1 MNTAETTDLTFMDD
15 KPATIQ
21 RAQRSSGAWL
31 LLLVLLSVIVV
42 ALAAV
47 AGLLPRQQR
56 HAALVQTTH
65 ELAVPTVIVV
75 QPVPGKI
82 DTTMVLTAEVKPFA
96 EASIYARANG
106 YVKQRLV
113 DIGSKVEA
121 GQLLLELDTPELQQE
136 ILQAQ
141 AQLTQTEAAL
151 ALAQTTADRF
161 ERLIKDEAVSV
172 QEASE
177 KRADLS
183 VKRANV
189 EAAKAN
195 VKRLEDLKSFARIT
209 APFAGSITM
218 RRTEVGDL
226 VSTNATSST
235 ELFHI
240 AQLDK
245 LRVFVRVPQS
255 IVRSVSVGSKADVF
269 FNDLPGKTFA
279 AKIIRTAGSLATDS
293 RTLLVELEL
302 DNAKGQLLAG
312 SYAQVR
318 FTDAEAHA
326 PLTLPANTLIF
337 RADGSQVAIEKDG
350 RVELRSIKMGR
361 DHGPTFEV
369 LEGVTA
375 GDKVI
380 INPPDSLVDEAMVKV
395 MIADT
400 K

>member
-1 MNTAETTDLTFMDD
+1 MNSLETTDTSFVDEHTTSIER
-15 KPATIQ
+15 KH
-21 RAQRSSGAWL
+21 RSSGAWL

-47 AGLLPRQQR
+47 AGFLPRQQR

-65 ELAVPTVIVV
+65 ELAIPSVLVV
-75 QPVPGKI
+75 QPAPGKI
-82 DTTMVLTAEVKPFA
+82 DTTMVLPAEVKPFA

-161 ERLIKDEAVSV
+161 ERLIKDDAVSV

-183 VKRANV
+183 VKKANV

-195 VKRLEDLKSFARIT
+195 VKRLEDLKSFAKIT

-226 VSTNATSST
+226 VSTNATNST
-235 ELFHI
+235 ELFHL

-302 DNAKGQLLAG
+302 DNAKGELLAG

-350 RVELRSIKMGR
+350 KVELRNIKMGR

-375 GDKVI
+375 EDKVI
-380 INPPDSLVDEAMVKV
+380 INPPDFLVSGSMVTVASK
-395 MIADT
+395 
-400 K
+400 

>member
-1 MNTAETTDLTFMDD
+1 MDE
-15 KPATIQ
+15 KPACIQ

-31 LLLVLLSVIVV
+31 LLLVVLSAIVV

-47 AGLLPRQQR
+47 AGWLPRQQR
-56 HAALVQTTH
+56 HAALVQTTR

-75 QPVPGKI
+75 RPAPGKI
-82 DTTMVLTAEVKPFA
+82 DTAMTLPAEVKPFA

-106 YVKQRLV
+106 YVKQRLA
-113 DIGSKVEA
+113 DIGAKVEA

-141 AQLTQTEAAL
+141 AQLTQAEAAL
-151 ALAQTTADRF
+151 TLAETTAARF
-161 ERLIKDEAVSV
+161 ERLIKADAVSV

-183 VKRANV
+183 VKKANV

-195 VKRLEDLKSFARIT
+195 VKRLEDLKSFAKVT
-209 APFAGSITM
+209 APFAGSITT

-226 VSTNATSST
+226 VTANATAGT
-235 ELFHI
+235 ELFRI

-245 LRVFVRVPQS
+245 LRIFVRVPQS
-255 IVRSVSVGSKADVF
+255 IVRSVKVGSTAEVLF
-269 FNDLPGKTFA
+269 PDLPGKAFA
-279 AKIIRTAGSLATDS
+279 AKIIRTAGSLAADS

-302 DNAKGQLLAG
+302 DNAKGELLAG
-312 SYAQVR
+312 SYAQAR

-337 RADGSQVAIEKDG
+337 RADGPQVAIEKGG
-350 RVELRSIKMGR
+350 RVELRNIKMGR
-361 DHGPTFEV
+361 DHGPAYEV

-375 GDKVI
+375 QDRVI
-380 INPPDSLVDEAMVKV
+380 VNPPDSLVGGASVTVTPERA
-395 MIADT
+395 AE
-400 K
+400 

>member
-1 MNTAETTDLTFMDD
+1 MTTAETSDSFAD
-15 KPATIQ
+15 KPATI
-21 RAQRSSGAWL
+21 APAHRSSGAWL
-31 LLLVLLSVIVV
+31 LLLVMLSLIVV

-47 AGLLPRQQR
+47 AGFLPRQQKQ
-56 HAALVQTTH
+56 AALVQTTH
-65 ELAVPTVIVV
+65 DLAVPSVLVV
-75 QPVPGKI
+75 RPVPGKI
-82 DTTMVLTAEVKPFA
+82 DTTMLLPAEVKPAA

-113 DIGSKVEA
+113 DIGSKVAA

-136 ILQAQ
+136 ILQGQ
-141 AQLTQTEAAL
+141 AQFTQTEAAL

-161 ERLIKDEAVSV
+161 ERLVKDDAVSE

-183 VKRANV
+183 VKKANV

-195 VKRLEDLKSFARIT
+195 VKRLEDLKSFAKVT
-209 APFAGSITM
+209 SPFAGSITM

-226 VSTNATSST
+226 VTANTNTGT
-235 ELFHI
+235 ELFRI

-245 LRVFVRVPQS
+245 LRVFVRVPQTL
-255 IVRSVSVGSKADVF
+255 VRSVKVDSTADVLF
-269 FNDLPGKTFA
+269 PDLPGKTFA

-302 DNAKGQLLAG
+302 DNAKGELLAG

-318 FTDAEAHA
+318 FTDADAHA

-337 RADGSQVAIEKDG
+337 RADGAQVAVEKDG
-350 RVELRSIKMGR
+350 KVELRSIKMGR

-369 LEGVTA
+369 LGGVTEQ
-375 GDKVI
+375 DQVI
-380 INPPDSLVDEAMVKV
+380 INPPDSLSDGSGVAVAQK
-395 MIADT
+395 
-400 K
+400 